1 MVSETS
7 ERDVLMM
14 MTMMMEMTTRV
25 CATSTKW
32 VPSSIMAAEPVVQ
45 EPWGLRCWEAVSEE
59 ETAKI
64 DEMLEANL
72 AHDDQ
77 RSAATTV
84 PSDSGEPEQRSFT
97 SVAMARGSLAR
108 RRVE

>member
-1 MVSETS
+1 
-7 ERDVLMM
+7 
-14 MTMMMEMTTRV
+14 
-25 CATSTKW
+25 
-32 VPSSIMAAEPVVQ
+32 MAAEPVVQ